1 VPATEPMTDSEPR
14 TGVETKS
21 TLNRWLGEN
30 VADTRVPDGPDGR
43 LYPTVPFARAW
54 DAVMGEVDRNRSWS
68 LVHSDEDI
76 GILTI
81 ACRTPVL
88 GFVDD
93 LTVWVSLDA
102 NGFTRIEARSASRAG
117 RGDLGVNRRRLV
129 RLMKR
134 IDRSVGPAGR

>member
-1 VPATEPMTDSEPR
+1 MTDFEPR
-14 TGVETKS
+14 TGMEPKS
-21 TLNRWLGEN
+21 ILSRWMSEN
-30 VADTRVPDGPDGR
+30 VADTRLPDGPDGR
-43 LYPTVPFARAW
+43 LYTSVPFARAW
-54 DAVMGEVDRNRSWS
+54 DAVMREVSRNRKWS
-68 LVHSDEDI
+68 LVHSDEDL

-102 NGFTRIEARSASRAG
+102 NGFTRVEARSASRSG

-134 IDRSVGPAGR
+134 VDRSVA

>member
-1 VPATEPMTDSEPR
+1 MTDSEPR
-14 TGVETKS
+14 TGVEPRS
-21 TLNRWLGEN
+21 TLSRWLKEN
-30 VADTRVPDGPDGR
+30 VADTRLPDGPDGR

-54 DAVMGEVDRNRSWS
+54 DAVMGEVGRNRSWS
-68 LVHSDEDI
+68 LVHSDEEL

-88 GFVDD
+88 GFTDD

-102 NGFTRIEARSASRAG
+102 NGFTRVEARSASRAG
-117 RGDLGVNRRRLV
+117 RGDMGVNRRRLI

-134 IDRSVGPAGR
+134 VDRAVGAGDR

>member
-1 VPATEPMTDSEPR
+1 MTDSEPR
-14 TGVETKS
+14 TGVEPRS
-21 TLNRWLGEN
+21 TLSRWLKEN
-30 VADTRVPDGPDGR
+30 AADTRLPDGPDGR

-54 DAVMGEVDRNRSWS
+54 DAVMGEVGRNRTWS
-68 LVHSDEDI
+68 LVHSDEEL

-88 GFVDD
+88 SFTDD

-102 NGFTRIEARSASRAG
+102 NGFTRVEARSASRVG
-117 RGDLGVNRRRLV
+117 RGDMGVNRRRLI

-134 IDRSVGPAGR
+134 VDRAVGAADH